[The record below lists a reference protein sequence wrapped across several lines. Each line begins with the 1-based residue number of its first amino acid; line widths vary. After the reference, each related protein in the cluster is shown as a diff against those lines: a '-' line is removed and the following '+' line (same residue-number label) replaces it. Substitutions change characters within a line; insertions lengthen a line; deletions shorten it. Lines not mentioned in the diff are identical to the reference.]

1 MRWHH
6 LSFQPAYLAASESPH
21 DLGVHQ
27 VAALSARTAFVFL
40 CLGLC
45 WGVFTT
51 TGWLHRLTGRQATR
65 SSHIV
70 FVTLA
75 LAFASLHALAFLFM
89 QGERTDLAG
98 LVVPMRSGGISPAL
112 GILALELMLAVALSA
127 AAQRFLRHHQWLW
140 VHRLGYPAVVLG
152 VLHSFVAAA
161 IDDNLAALWLFGVA
175 ILVPTAVVVALR
187 FMPARVLTGAG
198 LLKVER

>member
-1 MRWHH
+1 
-6 LSFQPAYLAASESPH
+6 
-21 DLGVHQ
+21 
-27 VAALSARTAFVFL
+27 
-40 CLGLC
+40 
-45 WGVFTT
+45 
-51 TGWLHRLTGRQATR
+51 
-65 SSHIV
+65 
-70 FVTLA
+70 
-75 LAFASLHALAFLFM
+75 
-89 QGERTDLAG
+89 
-98 LVVPMRSGGISPAL
+98 
-112 GILALELMLAVALSA
+112 
-127 AAQRFLRHHQWLW
+127 LRHHQWLW